1 MNKIQL
7 IIFFVS
13 MFLVIILAIN
23 SREDLSKNAKTSPSS
38 NTTTSNSKELDDNV
52 VVGQYSCTS
61 YHSGQAGKLNPSTYE
76 KNRLDTEEAELT
88 RLNNEIDNTSVDEY
102 SEYSVNSYNQKI
114 RNYKTKLQKFNDE
127 IGDYNSRVEI
137 YNNYLTTNCKKRY

>member
-1 MNKIQL
+1 M
-7 IIFFVS
+7 IFLCFVAQAFITS
-13 MFLVIILAIN
+13 SNASSSNYSSTSSSSYTSPTVTSEATDDDEVII
-23 SREDLSKNAKTSPSS
+23 
-38 NTTTSNSKELDDNV
+38 
-52 VVGQYSCTS
+52 GQYSCTS
-61 YHSGQAGKLNPSTYE
+61 YHSDQAGKLSPSTYE

-114 RNYKTKLQKFNDE
+114 RNYKTKLQEFNDE
-127 IGDYNSRVEI
+127 IVDYNSSVEI